1 MSGARGVH
9 CVQAVHAVLA
19 RCGATVLPRVTQ
31 GTAVRRGNSG
41 VLRGEVRHLLGLQ
54 CLPEQ
59 VPFVWGPRVGFKVVK
74 GESMVLCTLW
84 GAPIHAPWV
93 SPHDPQDMNTQRM
106 SRATHNRTRL
116 PLGEIH
122 GVKWQCTMT
131 RLGSCCTPL
140 A

>member
-1 MSGARGVH
+1 MSGAGAYT
-9 CVQAVHAVLA
+9 VQAVRAVLA
-19 RCGATVLPRVTQ
+19 LCGATVLPRVTQ

-59 VPFVWGPRVGFKVVK
+59 HPGPRVGFKVVK
-74 GESMVLCTLW
+74 GEPMVLCTLW

-122 GVKWQCTMT
+122 GVKWRCTMT